1 MIQRIQS
8 VLLFLAFLFN
18 GSIFFNALYSHAMD
32 DPMQWIGISFAIVLT
47 LAALAPLGC
56 IFLYGNRQNQ
66 LSWVTRSLI
75 LQVIALGFALGIYI
89 SLGGFGVFLWDET
102 IGLGFLVVALLLQLY
117 ARKKIKDDIELVQ
130 SMDRIR

>member
-1 MIQRIQS
+1 ME
-8 VLLFLAFLFN
+8 
-18 GSIFFNALYSHAMD
+18 
-32 DPMQWIGISFAIVLT
+32 DPMVWIGISFAIVLT

-56 IFLYGNRQNQ
+56 IFVYGNRQNQ

-102 IGLGFLVVALLLQLY
+102 IGLGFLVLALLFQLY
-117 ARKKIKDDIELVQ
+117 ARKKIKEDIELVQ